1 MNALH
6 EQFVIEARELIAQ
19 ATDDLIALERD
30 GAAVARIERVF
41 RAFHTL
47 KGAAGVVELPAMSLV
62 LHAAEDLL
70 AAIHDGRLTA
80 SRAIIDAALACLDQV
95 SNWVDGF
102 EGKGALPSGA
112 GEGARAMAE
121 RLRALLSDTPIAASK
136 PTVSDAD
143 AAAVP
148 DWAARLLDAARDQLA
163 RTSSKTPTALHA
175 ICYQPLPGCFF
186 TGDDPLGLMRKLPG
200 LLALQIEPRE
210 PWPEL
215 EVLDPF
221 ACNLRLMAIAATDR
235 AVLDE
240 VFRLVPD
247 QVAFVS
253 IAPDVLAQVEV
264 GSAGQPED
272 LVRSILQEQAV
283 VLSASPEGLL
293 GRIGAVARVA
303 ANALRHGGRDEAAD
317 RIAAVGRAAVEQAD
331 PAPLQIAIA
340 NALASS
346 ATDQGG
352 GTGAGD
358 PETTGRSG
366 NRSLRID
373 ESRIDALVNLA
384 GELTI
389 AKNGFAHLAKQL
401 ESEIGD
407 RALTDAIRR
416 DVEGLDRL
424 ANEMRAAILQLRMV
438 PVAQMF
444 RTFPRLVRDISQ
456 RLGKQVSLVT
466 EGEATEADKSI
477 VDLLFEPLLHLVRNA
492 LDHGIEL
499 PEQRRAAGKP
509 ETATLT
515 LRALRLGDRLIVE
528 VHEDGRGIDPALV
541 RARAGERGL
550 LSADE
555 LATRSDEEIVDL
567 VFAGGF
573 STASQL
579 TDISGRGV
587 GMDVVRNTIEQAGG
601 RVSLSSRLGFG
612 TQVRLDLPMSIA
624 MLRIMVVEAGG
635 QRFGIPMDAVSKTV
649 RLTPDRIRRI
659 KANEGFVLDDRV
671 VPICSVAQLMHLP
684 ARPGAPQDVRLVV
697 VAEGGGRIAGLEVD
711 AIRDRLEVVL
721 KPLQGML
728 AGASSF
734 LGTTLMGDGTVLLV
748 LDLKEVVP

>member
-30 GAAVARIERVF
+30 GAAGARIDRVF

-47 KGAAGVVELPAMSLV
+47 KGAAGVVELPAMSVV

-70 AAIHDGRLTA
+70 AAIHAGRLTA

-95 SNWVDGF
+95 SDWVDGF
-102 EGKGALPSGA
+102 EGGGALPSGA

-121 RLRALLSDTPIAASK
+121 RLRALLSETSIDASK
-136 PTVSDAD
+136 TVSDAD
-143 AAAVP
+143 AAVP
-148 DWAARLLDAARDQLA
+148 DWAVGLLDAARDQLA
-163 RTSSKTPTALHA
+163 RTESAIPTTLHA

-200 LLALQIEPRE
+200 LLALQVEPRE

-215 EVLDPF
+215 ELLDPF
-221 ACNLRLMAIAATDR
+221 ACNLRLMAIAAIDR
-235 AVLDE
+235 DVLDE

-253 IAPDVLAQVEV
+253 IAPARLAQVAV

-272 LVRSILQEQAV
+272 LVRNILQEQAI
-283 VLSASPEGLL
+283 VLSASPEGLA

-317 RIAAVGRAAVEQAD
+317 RIAAAGQAAVAQAD

-340 NALASS
+340 NALANS
-346 ATDQGG
+346 ATDQDGG
-352 GTGAGD
+352 PGAGD
-358 PETTGRSG
+358 PEESGRSG
-366 NRSLRID
+366 IRSLRID

-389 AKNGFAHLAKQL
+389 AKNGFAHLAKRL
-401 ESEIGD
+401 ESEIGH
-407 RALTDAIRR
+407 RALTDAIRH

-444 RTFPRLVRDISQ
+444 RSFPRLVRDISQ

-499 PEQRRAAGKP
+499 PEHRRAAGKP

-515 LRALRLGDRLIVE
+515 LRASRLGDRLIVE
-528 VHEDGRGIDPALV
+528 VNEDGRGIDPALV
-541 RARAGERGL
+541 RQRAREREL
-550 LSADE
+550 LGADE
-555 LATRSDEEIVDL
+555 LALRSDEEIVDL

-573 STASQL
+573 STAAQL

-601 RVSLSSRLGFG
+601 RVSLSSRLGLG
-612 TQVRLDLPMSIA
+612 TKVRLDLPMSIA

-671 VPICSVAQLMHLP
+671 VPICSVAELMHLP
-684 ARPGAPQDVRLVV
+684 AQPGAPQDVRLVV

-711 AIRDRLEVVL
+711 AIHDRLEVVL